1 MKRKRLIDNTT
12 HLESVGLLAKS
23 EQCSVKTFSTESPY
37 AELLAEFPNITRLAP
52 PGTISDASIH
62 HRIETT
68 GQPVYARPR
77 RLSPDKLQAAKTEF
91 EHLMKLGICRPSSSS
106 WASPLHM
113 VKKADGSWRPC
124 GDYRALNAQT
134 IPDRYPIPYLQDFST
149 ILQGKTIFTK
159 IDLQKA
165 FHQVPIHPADI
176 AKTAI
181 TTPFGLFEFSFMTF
195 GLRNA
200 AQTFQRLIH
209 EVVRGLDFV
218 FPYID
223 DLFIASSSPEEHRE
237 HLRQLFTSHLRTTAY
252 HPQSNGIIERW
263 HRTLKASILC
273 HDPEHWSEYL
283 PMILLGLRAAYKED
297 LKSSPAEMVYGATLR
312 LPSEFFTNNLDNPN
326 EAEFVAKLRT
336 TMRQIRPRETARHGN
351 HSVFIHQDLK
361 TCKNVFVRN
370 DSVRPSLSPPYE
382 GPFKVLNRAEKFF
395 KLNIRGR
402 TVNVSVDRLKPAYSL
417 EDQQTT
423 SDKLLLYDFKIE
435 YVQTDK
441 FGNADVLSRLMN
453 RHEKPEQ
460 DFVIASIELDNDT
473 SSTKRRF
480 VSQN

>member
-1 MKRKRLIDNTT
+1 MPDMTALTVAEALVCGWIARFGVPFFITSDQGRQFESSLFDELTRLI
-12 HLESVGLLAKS
+12 
-23 EQCSVKTFSTESPY
+23 
-37 AELLAEFPNITRLAP
+37 
-52 PGTISDASIH
+52 
-62 HRIETT
+62 
-68 GQPVYARPR
+68 
-77 RLSPDKLQAAKTEF
+77 
-91 EHLMKLGICRPSSSS
+91 
-106 WASPLHM
+106 
-113 VKKADGSWRPC
+113 GS
-124 GDYRALNAQT
+124 
-134 IPDRYPIPYLQDFST
+134 
-149 ILQGKTIFTK
+149 
-159 IDLQKA
+159 
-165 FHQVPIHPADI
+165 
-176 AKTAI
+176 
-181 TTPFGLFEFSFMTF
+181 
-195 GLRNA
+195 
-200 AQTFQRLIH
+200 
-209 EVVRGLDFV
+209 
-218 FPYID
+218 
-223 DLFIASSSPEEHRE
+223 
-237 HLRQLFTSHLRTTAY
+237 SHLRTTAY

-297 LKSSPAEMVYGATLR
+297 IKSSPAEMVYGTTLR

-423 SDKLLLYDFKIE
+423 SDK
-435 YVQTDK
+435 VPACTTDPNI
-441 FGNADVLSRLMN
+441 FPTRVTRSGRRVVIPSRY
-453 RHEKPEQ
+453 R
-460 DFVIASIELDNDT
+460 
-473 SSTKRRF
+473 
-480 VSQN
+480 